1 MTKKTT
7 AKKKVRPKSPKKTGG
22 PIFIRILILLFLAGI
37 TAGSVYLLKNPEIIT
52 ALSRGKT
59 IPESKIVTLPPSPP
73 AIKEKRASVNLYFSD
88 PHSDYLVLES
98 RRVTWRVGDTKDQM
112 RVIIE
117 ELIKGSKGELFQTI
131 PSQVVIRDIKLTGKG
146 LGIINFSRELSHNHP
161 GGSLAEM
168 HTIYSIVNSLL
179 LNIPSLNQIRI
190 LVEGNP
196 PETLKGHI
204 DCRSPFKANLSI
216 IKTG

>member
-1 MTKKTT
+1 MPKKTT
-7 AKKKVRPKSPKKTGG
+7 ARKKVRPKSPKKTGEAT
-22 PIFIRILILLFLAGI
+22 FIRVLMLLFLAGI

-59 IPESKIVTLPPSPP
+59 ISESTMVTLPPR
-73 AIKEKRASVNLYFSD
+73 AIKEKMVSVNLYFSD
-88 PHSDYLVLES
+88 PHSDYLVMES
-98 RRVTWRVGDTKDQM
+98 RRVAWRVGDTEDQI
-112 RVIIE
+112 RVIIA
-117 ELIKGSKGELFQTI
+117 ELIKGPKGNLIQTI
-131 PSQVVIRDIKLTGKG
+131 PSQVFMRDIKLTGKG

-168 HTIYSIVNSLL
+168 QTIYSIVNSLL
-179 LNIPSLNQIRI
+179 LNIPSLNQIQI

-216 IKTG
+216 IETG